1 MDFEIFKDVGL
12 NLVKEYGYLGIFL
25 IGLSEPIFQPIP
37 TEIFIISGVLLGLDW
52 KLVLIVSTLG
62 CNLGAIITYCLATKY
77 GEKLALR
84 LFDEEKL
91 KKGEKFLK
99 KWGVMGVIVVSFTP
113 IPFEIICWVCGM
125 FNMPFEKYMVAVFLS
140 RMIKHGL
147 AVLPFVLPIK
157 NYLPF

>member
-1 MDFEIFKDVGL
+1 MDFEIFKDIGL
-12 NLVKEYGYLGIFL
+12 NLVNEYGYLGIFL
-25 IGLSEPIFQPIP
+25 IGLSEPIFQPVP
-37 TEIFIISGVLLGLDW
+37 TELFIISGVLLGLDW
-52 KLVLIVSTLG
+52 KLVLIVSTLA
-62 CNLGAIITYCLATKY
+62 CNLGAIITYYLATRY
-77 GEKLALR
+77 GEKLALK
-84 LFDEEKL
+84 LFDEGKL

-147 AVLPFVLPIK
+147 AVLPFVLS
-157 NYLPF
+157 F

>member
-1 MDFEIFKDVGL
+1 MDFEIFKDIGL
-12 NLVKEYGYLGIFL
+12 NLVNEYGYLGIFL
-25 IGLSEPIFQPIP
+25 IGLSEPILQPVP
-37 TEIFIISGVLLGLDW
+37 TELFIISGVLLGLDW
-52 KLVLIVSTLG
+52 KLVLIVSTLA
-62 CNLGAIITYCLATKY
+62 CNLGAIITYYLATRY
-77 GEKLALR
+77 GEKLALK
-84 LFDEEKL
+84 LFDEGKL

-147 AVLPFVLPIK
+147 AVLPFVLS
-157 NYLPF
+157 F